1 MKTGVILA
9 LLVGISTVHVS
20 ADTLKDVVGSVLDT
34 NPIVKERLRNY
45 NAKKAEIG
53 IAEAGYYPTVN
64 FETAVGR
71 KTTGRIDSDIANQTY
86 SVFQNSLI
94 LKQNI
99 FSGFSTTEK
108 VDYQKMNALAAAYNY
123 LEKANDVALQAVN
136 VYTNLQKEKA
146 LLDNSRLNVKHNE
159 LTYDKVQKAYT
170 AGLLTLSEVSKI
182 HASLSLAKSNMML
195 QKNRLDNAHN
205 NFRRV
210 VGRTINL
217 KALKKVNSDL
227 KLPDNKKQAEKY
239 ALEYNPSILAG
250 KYNIKGAEA
259 LYRESK
265 SAFYPKVDLVLSQN
279 YNENYNEFIGT
290 DDRSQGLVVASYNL
304 YNGGADEA
312 NKLNRMSKLNQ
323 EVSVVNDLKR
333 QVIENINF
341 SWNSYELSLDQ
352 IPFLEEYK
360 SQSQMTLKLYVSE
373 YKLGKRSMLD
383 LISSE
388 NDFKRANDELISAK
402 YNLLLSKYR
411 IMHDMG
417 LTMVSIMG
425 SEKEYYQRVGI
436 KAESKY
442 AHKNN
447 SYNELYH
454 AMQADKSHQSKQYTD
469 TLPVTKEQDKIT
481 EYKDVSQNTR
491 KTVDTAPRGTST
503 FIDELKK
510 VRWESR

>member
-1 MKTGVILA
+1 MKVNIVLA
-9 LLVGISTVHVS
+9 LLVGAGTIYTS
-20 ADTLKDVVGSVLDT
+20 ADTLKDVVSNVLDT
-34 NPIVKERLRNY
+34 NPIVNERLRNY
-45 NAKKAEIG
+45 NATKAEID
-53 IAEAGYYPTVN
+53 IAEAGYYPTIN
-64 FETAVGR
+64 LESAAGR

-108 VDYQKMNALAAAYNY
+108 VDYQKMNALSAAYNY

-146 LLDNSRLNVKHNE
+146 LLDNSELNVRHNE
-159 LTYDKVQKAYT
+159 LTYEKVQKAYK

-210 VGRTINL
+210 VGRTTSL
-217 KALKKVNSDL
+217 KALKKVKFDL
-227 KLPDNKKQAEKY
+227 KLPDNQKQAEKY

-259 LYRESK
+259 LYRESN

-312 NKLNRMSKLNQ
+312 NKLNKMSKLNQ
-323 EVSVVNDLKR
+323 EVSIVDDLKR
-333 QVIENINF
+333 QVIENIHF
-341 SWNSYELSLDQ
+341 SWNTYELSLDQ
-352 IPFLEEYK
+352 IPFLEQYK
-360 SQSQMTLKLYVSE
+360 SQSQMTLKLYASE

-383 LISSE
+383 LISAE
-388 NDFKRANDELISAK
+388 NDFKRANDEVIAAK

-436 KAESKY
+436 KSKSKQ

-447 SYNELYH
+447 ANNELYN
-454 AMQADKSHQSKQYTD
+454 AMQADKSHQAKQYSD
-469 TLPVTKEQDKIT
+469 SLPVSQDKDKII
-481 EYKDVSQNTR
+481 EYKDVSQNTQ
-491 KTVDTAPRGTST
+491 KAIDTAPRETST
-503 FIDELKK
+503 FLDKLKK